1 MLLFGAKKIPE
12 LAKGLGSGIRTFKK
26 ELENEDEKKDDTPIN
41 TQTQRKTEK
50 KPEVIEAQVI
60 ESIAKNEQTRTEK
73 V

>member
-1 MLLFGAKKIPE
+1 MGEKP
-12 LAKGLGSGIRTFKK
+12 LAKAIREARLNVIYKNSPVG
-26 ELENEDEKKDDTPIN
+26 E
-41 TQTQRKTEK
+41 RKTEK